1 MFIYKVTNI
10 VNNKMYIGQTSK
22 KIDNPVEARFKRH
35 ISDAKSNRLD
45 THFTK
50 AIRKYGENNF
60 VIEIIDRASSQ
71 DELNQKEHYWIN
83 YFDSV
88 NNGYNETDSILK
100 SGGNTYLSKTDSEM
114 KAIKQKISDSKK
126 GSKNPN
132 ATKVKCKSI
141 LTNDE
146 HHFDTINEMRVFSKN
161 QTIIL

>member
-1 MFIYKVTNI
+1 
-10 VNNKMYIGQTSK
+10 
-22 KIDNPVEARFKRH
+22 
-35 ISDAKSNRLD
+35 
-45 THFTK
+45 
-50 AIRKYGENNF
+50 
-60 VIEIIDRASSQ
+60 
-71 DELNQKEHYWIN
+71 
-83 YFDSV
+83 
-88 NNGYNETDSILK
+88 
-100 SGGNTYLSKTDSEM
+100 M